1 VDSSSSDAGS
11 GRGLRDRPLGKVAL
25 LLAVL
30 LLAFLASRSCASRET
45 EISRDE
51 AVEIARGEIDFEPDR
66 VAVRFVPRGVQSRPS
81 WAVSLSTEDAEG
93 VLERVTVVVVDGQT
107 GDVAEVR
114 EQG

>member
-1 VDSSSSDAGS
+1 MDSSSSDAGS